1 MDNTA
6 DVWQL
11 VARVLNNEASN
22 EEQQELIEILR
33 RDETLQQQYDLLA
46 RIWKE
51 KESHIDYPDK
61 EAAQNIISRI
71 INKAED
77 EDEYN
82 ALFPIKKRWNRK
94 RLGMAAAAVLIV
106 VVGGLFLVNRKTA
119 AGSGDVADTKKD
131 AIEARIGSRINQ
143 VLADGSTVWL
153 NAGSK
158 LYYENDFTGSTREV
172 RLEGEAFFDI
182 VKNTNKPFIVH
193 TSGIDI
199 KVLGTSFSV
208 KSYPEDKDVVTT
220 LYRGS
225 VKVFRHDESETKA
238 IPLMPNQKLIL
249 SKEAAAEPQNLSNES
264 TTLSSAKTTPGS
276 STIVGIDSTK
286 KDNERAETAWVYN
299 RVEFRGDNFEELARK
314 LERWFNVT
322 IVFTDEKVKQL
333 SFDGSFQGETVEKAF
348 SYLHVANPSF
358 NYKINFNNHEISVGS
373 AQ

>member
-11 VARVLNNEASN
+11 VARVLNNEAST

-33 RDETLQQQYDLLA
+33 RDETLQQQYDLLT

-51 KESHIDYPDK
+51 KESNIDYPDR

-77 EDEYN
+77 EDTYI
-82 ALFPIKKRWNRK
+82 ALFQNKIRSNRK
-94 RLGMAAAAVLIV
+94 RNWLVAASVLIV
-106 VVGGLFLVNRKTA
+106 LLGGWFWMNRQSA
-119 AGSGDVADTKKD
+119 ANNIVETKQET
-131 AIEARIGSRINQ
+131 IEARIGSKTRS

-172 RLEGEAFFDI
+172 RLEGEAFFDV
-182 VKNTNKPFIVH
+182 VKNANQPFIVH

-208 KSYPEDKDVVTT
+208 KSYPEDKNVVTT

-225 VKVFRHDESETKA
+225 VKVFRHDESEINSIQLK
-238 IPLMPNQKLIL
+238 PNQKLTL
-249 SKEAAAEPQNLSNES
+249 AKEAATQKQKLSDETNA
-264 TTLSSAKTTPGS
+264 LSSGKIAPAS
-276 STIVGIDSTK
+276 PAIAHIDSTK

-299 RVEFRGDNFEELARK
+299 RFEFRGDNFEELARK
-314 LERWFNVT
+314 LERWYNVT
-322 IVFTDEKVKQL
+322 IVFTDEQVKQL
-333 SFDGSFQGETVEKAF
+333 SFDGSFEGETVDKAF
-348 SYLHVANPSF
+348 RYLHVANPSF
-358 NYKINFNNHEISVGS
+358 NYKIINHEISVGS
-373 AQ
+373 VQ

>member
-11 VARVLNNEASN
+11 VARVLNNEAST

-51 KESHIDYPDK
+51 KETRIDYPDK

-77 EDEYN
+77 EDTYN
-82 ALFPIKKRWNRK
+82 ALFPLKKRSNRK
-94 RLGMAAAAVLIV
+94 RIWLAAASVLV
-106 VVGGLFLVNRKTA
+106 VAIGAWFWMNRQSSASNTA
-119 AGSGDVADTKKD
+119 EAKKET
-131 AIEARIGSRINQ
+131 IEAHIGSRINQ

-158 LYYENDFTGSTREV
+158 LSYENDFTGSTREV

-182 VKNTNKPFIVH
+182 VKKTNQPFIVH

-208 KSYPEDKDVVTT
+208 KSYPEDKDVITT

-225 VKVFRHDESETKA
+225 VKVFRHEESEAKA
-238 IPLMPNQKLIL
+238 IPLKPNQKLIL
-249 SKEAAAEPQNLSNES
+249 PKEAATEPQNLSNE
-264 TTLSSAKTTPGS
+264 TNTLSSAKTTPES
-276 STIVGIDSTK
+276 STIVHIDSTK

-322 IVFTDEKVKQL
+322 IVFRDEKVKQL

-358 NYKINFNNHEISVGS
+358 NYKINITDHEISVGS